1 MMASMAQVKSAPFDV
16 EAEIARLRAQAADV
30 ALQQRF
36 AEETRRFVERCEVKY
51 GIPSEEI
58 HQAIDDGRLEETF
71 EVCQWI
77 FEYELLCRAGKG

>member
-1 MMASMAQVKSAPFDV
+1 MAQVKSAPFDV
-16 EAEIARLRAQAADV
+16 EAEIARLRAQMADT

-36 AEETRRFVERCEVKY
+36 REETRTFVEQCEAKH

-71 EVCQWI
+71 EVCRWI
-77 FEYELLCRAGKG
+77 FAYERLCRAGQR